1 MMKEFDID
9 YSQALFIGLV
19 TLAYTAAFF
28 IMRYL
33 LGENIALTILLFAIG
48 FLHTKKAE
56 YKMTMESILQ
66 HMAESLG
73 EDFTVKFL
81 KDIVAKELEDIDE

>member
-1 MMKEFDID
+1 MKEFDID
-9 YSQALFIGLV
+9 YLQALLIGLA
-19 TLAYTAAFF
+19 TLVYATAFF
-28 IMRYL
+28 IVRYF
-33 LGENIALTILLFAIG
+33 LGENVALTILLFAIG
-48 FLHTKKAE
+48 FLHTKKSE

-73 EDFTVKFL
+73 EEFTVKFL

>member
-1 MMKEFDID
+1 MEEFNID
-9 YSQALFIGLV
+9 YLQALFIGLT
-19 TLAYTAAFF
+19 TLAYAAAFF
-28 IMRYL
+28 TIRYL
-33 LGENIALTILLFAIG
+33 LGENVALTILLFAIG
-48 FLHTKKAE
+48 FLHTKRAE

>member
-1 MMKEFDID
+1 MKEFNID
-9 YSQALFIGLV
+9 YLQALFIGLA
-19 TLAYTAAFF
+19 TLAYAAAFF
-28 IMRYL
+28 IVRYL
-33 LGENIALTILLFAIG
+33 LGENVALTTLLFAIG
-48 FLHTKKAE
+48 FKKKKKAE

-73 EDFTVKFL
+73 EEFTVKFL

>member
-1 MMKEFDID
+1 MKEFDID
-9 YSQALFIGLV
+9 YSQALFIGLT
-19 TLAYTAAFF
+19 TLVYATAFF
-28 IMRYL
+28 IVRYF
-33 LGENIALTILLFAIG
+33 LGENVALTVLLFAVG

-73 EDFTVKFL
+73 EEFTVKFL